1 MMVCALLALIGCA
14 PATMPSYP
22 PLDDAIAHVQLA
34 DPLAELAEL
43 HLGIPLTAEK
53 MRGSTRCPFSGQT
66 RRFDCPAHVSGT
78 LTYARSYQL
87 LDASNAPVE
96 EWGEKVASIRLITA
110 ISGRVGAFDVTWSD
124 DATLGDLR
132 ELRQTLRGT
141 ATLEWSDGVSAWSG
155 RRTTE
160 LQVLSRARMPGK
172 YPTGSIQLGVALAS
186 PSQRRSGSVTFDG
199 SAIASM
205 LLSFDGRATVRCR
218 IDLGASGSTA
228 NCE

>member
-1 MMVCALLALIGCA
+1 MLICALLALAGCA
-14 PATMPSYP
+14 PATVPSYP

-34 DPLAELAEL
+34 DPLAELAQL
-43 HLGIPLTAEK
+43 HLGVPLTAEK
-53 MRGSTRCPFSGQT
+53 LRGSTRCPFNGQT

-110 ISGRVGAFDVTWSD
+110 ISGRVGTFDVTWSD

-132 ELRQTLRGT
+132 ELRQTLRGS
-141 ATLEWSDGVSAWSG
+141 ATLEWSDGTSSWAG

-172 YPTGSIQLGVALAS
+172 FPSGSIQLSVSVASAT
-186 PSQRRSGSVTFDG
+186 QRRSGSLTFDG
-199 SAIASM
+199 SPIASL

-218 IDLGASGSTA
+218 IDLGAPVSA
-228 NCE
+228 AACE